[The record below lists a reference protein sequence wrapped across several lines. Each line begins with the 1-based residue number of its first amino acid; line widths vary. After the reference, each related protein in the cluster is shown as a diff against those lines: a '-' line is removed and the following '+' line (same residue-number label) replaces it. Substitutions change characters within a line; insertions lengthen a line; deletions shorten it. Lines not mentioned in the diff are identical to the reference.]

1 MTDEQILK
9 GLKDKLEKLKREK
22 AQAEGERNAIL
33 ATIKKDFD
41 VGNIDEAYALLEKM
55 SADIE
60 IKTEQRTELLKEA
73 QDRLAN
79 YR

>member
-79 YR
+79 YK